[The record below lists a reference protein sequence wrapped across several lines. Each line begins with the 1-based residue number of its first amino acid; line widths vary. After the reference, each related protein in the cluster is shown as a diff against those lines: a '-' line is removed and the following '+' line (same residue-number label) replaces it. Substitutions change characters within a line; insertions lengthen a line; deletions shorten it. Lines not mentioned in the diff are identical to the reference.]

1 MALPQG
7 RLVPPCRNSIAHFQ
21 KASDVAR
28 LLKLQR
34 AWPVLRI
41 VPIVFIHFTVVAVPA
56 SMAQEVV
63 SSLPVSGSLVYN
75 GVFYNRVHDR
85 SSGGIGLRFAGRLA
99 FRVAEHTYIG
109 VGGGSWARAV
119 QSDCSL
125 VPNCRRYLV
134 AQSEA
139 ILYHLYIQRYLG
151 SRNIFLRAGSG
162 IAQTRTVTLESR
174 FMVAEQR
181 WRVAVSAGAGADL
194 RIARFLYL
202 TPSIDLTV
210 LPGTDT
216 RAQELRS
223 GWAVGLALTLR

>member
-1 MALPQG
+1 M
-7 RLVPPCRNSIAHFQ
+7 
-21 KASDVAR
+21 AR

-41 VPIVFIHFTVVAVPA
+41 VLLVFIRFTVLAVPSSA
-56 SMAQEVV
+56 AQETV
-63 SSLPVSGSLVYN
+63 SSLPLTGSLIYN
-75 GVFYNRVHDR
+75 GVVYNRVHDR
-85 SSGGIGLRFAGRLA
+85 PSGGVGLRFAGRLA
-99 FRVAEHTYIG
+99 FRVAEHTYLG
-109 VGGGSWARAV
+109 VGGGSWARGV
-119 QSDCSL
+119 QSDCTL
-125 VPNCRRYLV
+125 VPNCGRYLV

-151 SRNIFLRAGSG
+151 SRNIFLLAGSG

-181 WRVAVSAGAGADL
+181 WRVPVSTGAGVDL

-223 GWAVGLALTLR
+223 GWALGLALTLR

>member
-1 MALPQG
+1 
-7 RLVPPCRNSIAHFQ
+7 
-21 KASDVAR
+21 
-28 LLKLQR
+28 
-34 AWPVLRI
+34 
-41 VPIVFIHFTVVAVPA
+41 
-56 SMAQEVV
+56 
-63 SSLPVSGSLVYN
+63 VSGSLIYN
-75 GVFYNRVHDR
+75 GIAYNRIHDR
-85 SSGGIGLRFAGRLA
+85 SSGGIGLRFAGRVA

-109 VGGGSWARAV
+109 IGGGSWARGV
-119 QSDCSL
+119 QSDCTL
-125 VPNCRRYLV
+125 VPNCRRYLI

-139 ILYHLYIQRYLG
+139 ILYHLYIQRYMG

-181 WRVAVSAGAGADL
+181 WRLAVSTGAGIDL

-223 GWAVGLALTLR
+223 GWALGVALTLR